1 MTRIPAFAILATFFE
16 SDISSSISLAVAAQL
31 PFLFSKFPP
40 FSMAPYGQQP
50 LQSGNSCVTARFR
63 GRAHLFG
70 SLRGGRSSFAS
81 ALGLGGF
88 FWMLQDEVPVPKALL
103 GKAQW
108 GDGNLGPA
116 CGC

>member
-31 PFLFSKFPP
+31 PFLFENVPAIFDGPLWSATSTVGKQPWNGAVSRTRPSFWKPP
-40 FSMAPYGQQP
+40 WRTEQLCFS
-50 LQSGNSCVTARFR
+50 V
-63 GRAHLFG
+63 
-70 SLRGGRSSFAS
+70 
-81 ALGLGGF
+81 GLGRF
-88 FWMLQDEVPVPKALL
+88 VFWMQDEVPVPKALL